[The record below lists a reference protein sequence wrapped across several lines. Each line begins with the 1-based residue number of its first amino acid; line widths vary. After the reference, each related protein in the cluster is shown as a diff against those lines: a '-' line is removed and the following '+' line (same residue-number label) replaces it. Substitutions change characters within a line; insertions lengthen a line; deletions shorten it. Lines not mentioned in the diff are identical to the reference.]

1 MPMLDNNTP
10 HTAKVFT
17 CAFLLLTACWLPT
30 LISSANILGF
40 FPTFSTTT
48 LFHHCRIAELIART
62 GHNVTVIG
70 TIENARP
77 RAPYRY
83 IQIELPSEQLG
94 KLRPFEWRNRTA
106 YWDFLKMLSN
116 TLLLSDMALSQP
128 LMKDWI
134 KHAKES
140 DFDLLIFGYFL
151 NDFQMGLASLYKCPI
166 IISITTGPAFWIN
179 RLVGNP
185 AEGSYVPSALT
196 PFAQPMN
203 LFDSWFNFW
212 IVLWERTYFSRV
224 LDQENEG
231 YFCLHF
237 NCRNIRMD
245 DVRRNISL
253 VFTNNHFT
261 QGPIR
266 PNVPTMVEIGGIQIP
281 ERRIPL
287 PQHIADHINK
297 AEDGVIYIN
306 LGKGV
311 NCTDLPRALLD
322 SLHEVL
328 VESQRYVLWRWS
340 HCSKPRQGS
349 KILYTRWMPQNDI
362 LAQKKVKLFITHGSM
377 SSLGEGQYHAVP
389 MLGVTYS
396 SELVGNVKFLA
407 QFKLAQR
414 IDAYNT
420 NTNEIRSKLFS
431 MLNDQSYQERAA
443 LYSLLYRD
451 RQLTPRETVL
461 YWVNYVLR
469 YRGTPHMR
477 SPAAEMTQLQM
488 LGLDLVIFTFSTIF
502 LIWKFR
508 GFLWRCLTGRMLG
521 NIRKFLRTYLF
532 GNDYEIVIEK
542 YSNIRYDEAVVDA
555 ARECQ
560 IRPQT
565 VKDPDAPRVVLGKTA
580 RQRKFA
586 GRRKR

>member
-1 MPMLDNNTP
+1 MRTRLLYCQL
-10 HTAKVFT
+10 V
-17 CAFLLLTACWLPT
+17 LLLTVLLSRCNAFQRHTSTVHGKILCLFATYNLDAFRYHLRLADFLARYHDVTVVGVLPIPSPYQYSNFKYVRLANT
-30 LISSANILGF
+30 ESSPEAHDPSYRFMKLYYQWQQF
-40 FPTFSTTT
+40 
-48 LFHHCRIAELIART
+48 AELGRYYIGLLDAHPPGT
-62 GHNVTVIG
+62 FNLVIVAYYFNLGH
-70 TIENARP
+70 
-77 RAPYRY
+77 
-83 IQIELPSEQLG
+83 L
-94 KLRPFEWRNRTA
+94 
-106 YWDFLKMLSN
+106 ML
-116 TLLLSDMALSQP
+116 AGCF
-128 LMKDWI
+128 K
-134 KHAKES
+134 A
-140 DFDLLIFGYFL
+140 
-151 NDFQMGLASLYKCPI
+151 PI
-166 IISITTGPAFWIN
+166 ILSTETPPSFITNWE
-179 RLVGNP
+179 VGNP
-185 AEGSYVPSALT
+185 RE
-196 PFAQPMN
+196 
-203 LFDSWFNFW
+203 
-212 IVLWERTYFSRV
+212 
-224 LDQENEG
+224 EG
-231 YFCLHF
+231 YLTSEFAESRLISNSYLRRLINMIIDKFIEGLFGVAHEIFHRLHSNSNLHF
-237 NCRNIRMD
+237 NCQNIRMD

-253 VFTNNHFT
+253 VFTNNHFS

-266 PNVPTMVEIGGIQIP
+266 PNVPTMVEIGGVQIP

-297 AEDGVIYIN
+297 AVHGVIYIN
-306 LGKGV
+306 LGKGA
-311 NCTDLPRALLD
+311 NCTNLPRELLD
-322 SLHEVL
+322 SLHDVL
-328 VESQRYVLWRWS
+328 VESQRYVLWRWAD
-340 HCSKPRQGS
+340 CGKPREDS

-407 QFKLAQR
+407 QFKLAER
-414 IDAYNT
+414 IDAYKT
-420 NTNEIRSKLFS
+420 NKDEIRSKLFN

-469 YRGTPHMR
+469 YGGTPHMR

-488 LGLDLVIFTFSTIF
+488 LGLDLIVFTFSTIF
-502 LIWKFR
+502 LMWKFR
-508 GFLWRCLTGRMLG
+508 GFLWNCLTGRMFG
-521 NIRKFLRTYLF
+521 NIRKFLRRYLF
-532 GNDYEIVIEK
+532 GKDYEIVIEK

-565 VKDPDAPRVVLGKTA
+565 VKDPDAPRVVPVKTA

>member
-1 MPMLDNNTP
+1 MRTRLLY
-10 HTAKVFT
+10 
-17 CAFLLLTACWLPT
+17 CQLGLLLTVLLSRCNAFQRHTSTVHGSILCLFATYNLDAFRYHLRLADFLARYHDVTVVGVLPIPSPYQHSNFKYVR
-30 LISSANILGF
+30 LANANPGKTYEPSNRFMKLYYQWQQF
-40 FPTFSTTT
+40 
-48 LFHHCRIAELIART
+48 AELGRYHAGLLDAHPPGT
-62 GHNVTVIG
+62 YNLVIVAYYLNLRHLMLAG
-70 TIENARP
+70 CFNA
-77 RAPYRY
+77 
-83 IQIELPSEQLG
+83 
-94 KLRPFEWRNRTA
+94 
-106 YWDFLKMLSN
+106 
-116 TLLLSDMALSQP
+116 
-128 LMKDWI
+128 
-134 KHAKES
+134 
-140 DFDLLIFGYFL
+140 
-151 NDFQMGLASLYKCPI
+151 PI
-166 IISITTGPAFWIN
+166 ILTTETPPSFVTNWE
-179 RLVGNP
+179 VGNP
-185 AEGSYVPSALT
+185 RE
-196 PFAQPMN
+196 
-203 LFDSWFNFW
+203 
-212 IVLWERTYFSRV
+212 
-224 LDQENEG
+224 EG
-231 YFCLHF
+231 YLTSEFVESRLISKSYLRRLINLIIDKFIEGLIGGGHEVFCLIHRTFNLHF
-237 NCRNIRMD
+237 NCRNIRME

-261 QGPIR
+261 QGTIR

-297 AEDGVIYIN
+297 AEHGVIYIN
-306 LGKGV
+306 LGKGN
-311 NCTDLPRALLD
+311 NCTDLPGELLD
-322 SLHEVL
+322 SLHDVL

-349 KILYTRWMPQNDI
+349 RILYTRWMPQNDI

-396 SELVGNVKFLA
+396 SELVGNVEFLA
-407 QFKLAQR
+407 QYKLAER

-420 NTNEIRSKLFS
+420 NTDEIRSKLFS
-431 MLNDQSYQERAA
+431 MLNDQSYQERSA

-469 YRGTPHMR
+469 YKGTPHMR

-488 LGLDLVIFTFSTIF
+488 LGLDFIIFTFSTIF
-502 LIWKFR
+502 LMWKFR
-508 GFLWRCLTGRMLG
+508 GFLWCCLTGRIFV
-521 NIRKFLRTYLF
+521 NFRKFLRLYLF
-532 GNDYEIVIEK
+532 GNDYEIVIDK
-542 YSNIRYDEAVVDA
+542 YSNIRYDEAVVDE

-565 VKDPDAPRVVLGKTA
+565 VRDPDAPRVVPVKTA